1 MSGYYYKCG
10 EDEMKGPFKS
20 VDAAMKKI
28 LAEAKECF
36 DESCNCLKR
45 EEDRNW
51 FDVVEIFQRVAV
63 VRPTVT
69 SKLKLE
75 EVQP

>member
-1 MSGYYYKCG
+1 VNGYYYKSG
-10 EDEMKGPFKS
+10 EDALKGPFKS
-20 VDAAMKKI
+20 MREVKKEI
-28 LAEAKECF
+28 LKEAKECF

-45 EEDRNW
+45 EENRNW

-63 VRPTVT
+63 FRPTVK

>member
-10 EDEMKGPFKS
+10 EDALKGPFKS
-20 VDAAMKKI
+20 MREVKKEI
-28 LAEAKECF
+28 LTEAKECF

-75 EVQP
+75 EAQP

>member
-1 MSGYYYKCG
+1 MSEYYYKSG
-10 EDEMKGPFKS
+10 EDGLKGPFKS
-20 VDAAMKKI
+20 MREVKKEI
-28 LAEAKECF
+28 LTEAKECF

-45 EEDRNW
+45 EENRNW
-51 FDVVEIFQRVAV
+51 FDVVEIFQHVGV

>member
-1 MSGYYYKCG
+1 VNGYYYKSG
-10 EDEMKGPFKS
+10 EDALKGPFKS
-20 VDAAMKKI
+20 MRAVTKEI
-28 LAEAKECF
+28 LKEAKECF

-45 EEDRNW
+45 EENRNW

-63 VRPTVT
+63 FRPTVK

>member
-10 EDEMKGPFKS
+10 ENEMKGPFKS
-20 VDAAMKKI
+20 MRAVTKEI
-28 LAEAKECF
+28 LKEAKECF

-45 EEDRNW
+45 EEDTNW
-51 FDVVEIFQRVAV
+51 FDVVEIFQRVGV

-75 EVQP
+75 EVQS

>member
-20 VDAAMKKI
+20 MREVKKEI
-28 LAEAKECF
+28 LTEAKECF

-45 EEDRNW
+45 EENRNW
-51 FDVVEIFQRVAV
+51 FDVVEIFQRVGV

-75 EVQP
+75 EVQS

>member
-1 MSGYYYKCG
+1 MSGYYYRSG
-10 EDEMKGPFKS
+10 EDALKGPFKS
-20 VDAAMKKI
+20 MREVKKEI
-28 LAEAKECF
+28 LTEAKECF

-45 EEDRNW
+45 EEDPNW